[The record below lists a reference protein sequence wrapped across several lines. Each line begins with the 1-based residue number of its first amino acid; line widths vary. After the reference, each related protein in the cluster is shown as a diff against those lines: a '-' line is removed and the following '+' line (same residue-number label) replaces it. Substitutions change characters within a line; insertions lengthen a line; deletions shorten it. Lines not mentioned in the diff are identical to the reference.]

1 VDAAVRTITTSAYSG
16 VLRPAEWYVNV
27 ILRIITNS
35 LTGGNDT
42 RGMHVIM
49 VPKTGSEI
57 SKRPPGTQLGSEL
70 NMAASVVLRATLPG
84 LVKA

>member
-1 VDAAVRTITTSAYSG
+1 M
-16 VLRPAEWYVNV
+16 
-27 ILRIITNS
+27 
-35 LTGGNDT
+35 TGGNDT
-42 RGMHVIM
+42 RGKHVII

-70 NMAASVVLRATLPG
+70 NMAASVVLRVTLLG